1 MMTMEEAKLKY
12 RPLAQD
18 ELNKLVEHFN
28 EEFKDILQEIGYNSI
43 SDTGRRRPITFIR
56 TMFCELVHEIS
67 PLFGHRWKTHVFKV
81 DNTKLIDQTMVATVL
96 GIDRSTMP
104 HHHKKYEFDRTY
116 FSPLVERL
124 QNIRQNGVGT
134 ILKLRSLVDK
144 YESERNKALTHHG

>member
-1 MMTMEEAKLKY
+1 MTQEQAKLKY
-12 RPLAQD
+12 RPPAQD
-18 ELNKLVEHFN
+18 ELNELVKHFDI
-28 EEFKDILQEIGYNSI
+28 EYADILKEIGYNSI
-43 SDTGRRRPITFIR
+43 SNKGRRRPITFIR
-56 TMFCELVHEIS
+56 TMFCELVHEIT

-104 HHHKKYEFDRTY
+104 HHHKKYDFDKVY
-116 FSPLVERL
+116 FKPLVDRME
-124 QNIRQNGVGT
+124 NIRKNGLGT